1 MPHGSA
7 DQPKSAGQVNVYW
20 RRRVIAL
27 VAGLGLLAL
36 VTWTVNGALGG
47 GSTRRATDL
56 SQTTGHHSAPRA
68 PGAASATPRPGASSP
83 GPSSPG
89 PSSTGPSSTGPSST
103 GPSNAGAGATPSPT
117 GKPTPTPSSSAA
129 HHAAAKHRPHLAGR
143 RGRPAAAAGACSGA
157 NLVLSL
163 SSARY
168 SYPAHARPQFDVSV
182 VSTAHG
188 RCTADLGAAQLHVL
202 IRAGGKTRVWDS
214 ADCVRS
220 AAPRATTLARGVP
233 AVVQFTWNR
242 TTSVPGCRLP
252 RQAVRPGTYTAT
264 AYRGNQSSQARIF
277 VLKGRGIAVP

>member
-7 DQPKSAGQVNVYW
+7 DQPKSAGAVNVYW

-27 VAGLGLLAL
+27 VAGLGMLAL

-47 GSTRRATDL
+47 GSTRRTTDL
-56 SQTTGHHSAPRA
+56 SQTTGHHSASPAGLQAPRPPRA
-68 PGAASATPRPGASSP
+68 PPGAQAGRGAQQLRGASS
-83 GPSSPG
+83 
-89 PSSTGPSSTGPSST
+89 
-103 GPSNAGAGATPSPT
+103 AGAGATPSPT
-117 GKPTPTPSSSAA
+117 GKPTPTPSSSAT
-129 HHAAAKHRPHLAGR
+129 HHP
-143 RGRPAAAAGACSGA
+143 AAAGACSAA

-182 VSTAHG
+182 VSTARG
-188 RCTADLGAAQLHVL
+188 RCTADLGAAHLHVL

-242 TTSVPGCRLP
+242 TTSAPGCRLP
-252 RQAVRPGTYTAT
+252 HRAVRPGTYTAT
-264 AYRGNQSSQARIF
+264 AYSGNQSSRAMIF

>member
-7 DQPKSAGQVNVYW
+7 DQPKSAGQVNIYW

-27 VAGLGLLAL
+27 VAGLGMLTL

-47 GSTRRATDL
+47 GSPRRITDL
-56 SQTTGHHSAPRA
+56 SQTTGHHSAPAA
-68 PGAASATPRPGASSP
+68 PGSAPATPRPAASSAAASSAGASS
-83 GPSSPG
+83 
-89 PSSTGPSSTGPSST
+89 
-103 GPSNAGAGATPSPT
+103 AGASATPSPT
-117 GKPTPTPSSSAA
+117 GKPTPTPSSSATQ
-129 HHAAAKHRPHLAGR
+129 HATAKHRPHPAGR
-143 RGRPAAAAGACSGA
+143 RGQRVGAAGACSGA

-168 SYPAHARPQFDVSV
+168 SYPRHARPQFDVSV
-182 VSTAHG
+182 VSTARG
-188 RCTADLGAAQLHVL
+188 RCTANLGAAHLHVQ

-242 TTSVPGCRLP
+242 TTSAPGCRLP
-252 RQAVRPGTYTAT
+252 HRAVRAGTYTAT
-264 AYRGNQSSQARIF
+264 AYSGNLSSRAMIF

>member
-36 VTWTVNGALGG
+36 VAWTVNGALGG
-47 GSTRRATDL
+47 GSARPTTDL
-56 SQTTGHHSAPRA
+56 SQTSSHHSTSPA
-68 PGAASATPRPGASSP
+68 PGSASATPGPGISGTAASGTGTSGAGTSGAGAS
-83 GPSSPG
+83 GP
-89 PSSTGPSSTGPSST
+89 
-103 GPSNAGAGATPSPT
+103 GATPSPT
-117 GKPTPTPSSSAA
+117 GKPAPTPSSSAT
-129 HHAAAKHRPHLAGR
+129 HHATAKHRPHLAGR
-143 RGRPAAAAGACSGA
+143 RGQHAAAADACSAA

-168 SYPAHARPQFDVSV
+168 SYPAHAHPQFGVSV

-188 RCTADLGAAQLHVL
+188 RCTANLGAAHLDIL

-220 AAPRATTLARGVP
+220 ASGATTLARGVP
-233 AVVQFTWNR
+233 AVVHFTWNR
-242 TTSVPGCRLP
+242 MTSAPGCRLP
-252 RQAVRPGTYTAT
+252 RRAVRPGTYTAT
-264 AYRGNQSSQARIF
+264 AYSGNLSSRAMIF

>member
-47 GSTRRATDL
+47 GSARPTTDL
-56 SQTTGHHSAPRA
+56 SQTSSHHSASPA
-68 PGAASATPRPGASSP
+68 PGSASATPGPDASGAGAS
-83 GPSSPG
+83 G
-89 PSSTGPSSTGPSST
+89 TGASGTGASGT
-103 GPSNAGAGATPSPT
+103 GATPSPT
-117 GKPTPTPSSSAA
+117 GKHAPTPSSSVT
-129 HHAAAKHRPHLAGR
+129 HHAAAKHRSHPAGR
-143 RGRPAAAAGACSGA
+143 RGRHAAAAGACSAA

-168 SYPAHARPQFDVSV
+168 SYPAHARPQFGVSV
-182 VSTAHG
+182 VSTARG
-188 RCTADLGAAQLHVL
+188 RCTANLGAAHLDVL
-202 IRAGGKTRVWDS
+202 IRAGGKSRVWDS

-233 AVVQFTWNR
+233 AVVHFTWSR
-242 TTSVPGCRLP
+242 TTSAPGCRLP
-252 RQAVRPGTYTAT
+252 RRAVRPGTYTAT
-264 AYRGNQSSQARIF
+264 AYSGNLSSQAMIF